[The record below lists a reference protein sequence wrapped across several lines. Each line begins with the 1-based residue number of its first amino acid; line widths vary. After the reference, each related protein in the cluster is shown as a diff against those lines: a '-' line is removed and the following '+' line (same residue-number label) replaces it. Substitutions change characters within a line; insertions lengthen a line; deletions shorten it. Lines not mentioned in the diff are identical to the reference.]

1 MNVLS
6 QLINDALNHQGGH
19 IRSDREG
26 NITQVIPVT
35 PAAVRFL
42 SLNEVL
48 TPKGGKQTTFN
59 AVLAERS
66 LVAQAGAKVIRIP
79 GPMTTQP
86 TGQTGATT
94 GREVA
99 DRFVVIRP
107 GAFAKVADGEEISMS
122 GKPYMVA
129 AFDHNTAPAYCVGY
143 TLTRQQLKHEFA
155 DDTVLEAVNTA
166 IERGIADLADFVL
179 LNHLET
185 AAETLASPSFTAVAQ
200 KIAAKNLRFDEVK
213 AIVGGDCTGLE
224 LQDGVLR
231 AYGVRAEIS
240 GQTSSTIIGAFGNA
254 AVAIDDELRVT
265 AKRINNGAVEIVVWV
280 NASALVPDSTVFW
293 QA

>member
-19 IRSDREG
+19 IRTDG
-26 NITQVIPVT
+26 NGDITQFIPME
-35 PAAVRFL
+35 PAAVRYL
-42 SLNEVL
+42 SMNDVL

-129 AFDHNTAPAYCVGY
+129 AFDHNTAPAYGVGY

-155 DDTVLEAVNTA
+155 DDTVLESVNTA

-280 NASALVPDSTVFW
+280 NASALVPDSTMFW
-293 QA
+293 KA

>member
-19 IRSDREG
+19 VRSDREG

-66 LVAQAGAKVIRIP
+66 LVAQAGAEIIRIP

-129 AFDHNTAPAYCVGY
+129 AFDHNTAPAYGVGY

>member
-19 IRSDREG
+19 VRTDG
-26 NITQVIPVT
+26 NGDITQFIPME
-35 PAAVRFL
+35 PAAVRYL
-42 SLNEVL
+42 SMNDVL

-86 TGQTGATT
+86 TGKTGANI

-107 GAFAKVADGEEISMS
+107 GKFAKVTDGEEISMS

-129 AFDHNTAPAYCVGY
+129 AFDHNTAPAYGVGW

-179 LNHLET
+179 LNYLET

-254 AVAIDDELRVT
+254 AVALDDEIRVT
-265 AKRINNGAVEIVVWV
+265 ARRVLNGAVEIVVWV
-280 NASALVPDSTVFW
+280 NASALVPDSTMFW
-293 QA
+293 KA

>member
-6 QLINDALNHQGGH
+6 QLINDALNHPGGH
-19 IRSDREG
+19 IRTDG
-26 NITQVIPVT
+26 NGDITQFIPME
-35 PAAVRFL
+35 PAAVRYL
-42 SLNEVL
+42 SMNDVL

-66 LVAQAGAKVIRIP
+66 LVAQAGAEIIRIP

-107 GAFAKVADGEEISMS
+107 GAFAKVTDGEEISMS

-129 AFDHNTAPAYCVGY
+129 AFDHNTAPAYGVGW

-166 IERGIADLADFVL
+166 IERGIADLCDFVL

-213 AIVGGDCTGLE
+213 AIVGGECTGLE

-240 GQTSSTIIGAFGNA
+240 GQTTATIVGAFDRA
-254 AVAIDDELRVT
+254 AVGIDDELRVT
-265 AKRINNGAVEIVVWV
+265 AKRILNGGVEIVVWV
-280 NASALVPDSTVFW
+280 NASALVPDSTMFW
-293 QA
+293 KA

>member
-66 LVAQAGAKVIRIP
+66 LVAQAGAEIIRIP

-129 AFDHNTAPAYCVGY
+129 AFDHNTAPAYGVGY

-155 DDTVLEAVNTA
+155 DDTVLKAVNTA

>member
-48 TPKGGKQTTFN
+48 TPKGGNQTTLN

-66 LVAQAGAKVIRIP
+66 LVAQAGAEIIRIP

-86 TGQTGATT
+86 TGNTGATT

-107 GAFAKVADGEEISMS
+107 GAFAKVADGEEITMS

-129 AFDHNTAPAYCVGY
+129 AFDHNNAPAYGVGY

-254 AVAIDDELRVT
+254 AVALDDETRVT
-265 AKRINNGAVEIVVWV
+265 ARRVLNGAVEVVVWV
-280 NASALVPDSTVFW
+280 NASALVPDSTMFW
-293 QA
+293 KA

>member
-66 LVAQAGAKVIRIP
+66 LVAQAGAEIIRIP

-129 AFDHNTAPAYCVGY
+129 AFDHNTAPAYGVGY
-143 TLTRQQLKHEFA
+143 TLSRQQLKHEFA

-240 GQTSSTIIGAFGNA
+240 GQTTSTIIGAFGNA

-280 NASALVPDSTVFW
+280 NASALVPDSTMFW
-293 QA
+293 KA

>member
-66 LVAQAGAKVIRIP
+66 LVVQAGAKVIRIP

-86 TGQTGATT
+86 TGKTGATT

-107 GAFAKVADGEEISMS
+107 GKFAKVADGEEITMS
-122 GKPYMVA
+122 GLPYLVS
-129 AFDHNTAPAYCVGY
+129 AFNHNNAPAYGVGY
-143 TLTRQQLKHEFA
+143 TLSRKQMKHDFA
-155 DDTVLEAVNTA
+155 DDTTLEVVNTA

-185 AAETLASPSFTAVAQ
+185 EAETLASPSFTAVAQ

-240 GQTSSTIIGAFGNA
+240 GQTTSTIIGAFGNA

-280 NASALVPDSTVFW
+280 NASALVPDSTMFW
-293 QA
+293 KA

>member
-19 IRSDREG
+19 VRSDREG

-48 TPKGGKQTTFN
+48 TPKGGNQTTLN

-66 LVAQAGAKVIRIP
+66 LVVQAGAKVIRIP

-86 TGQTGATT
+86 TGKTGANI

-99 DRFVVIRP
+99 DRFVVVRP
-107 GAFAKVADGEEISMS
+107 GAFAKVADGEEITMS
-122 GKPYMVA
+122 GLPYLVS
-129 AFDHNTAPAYCVGY
+129 AFNHNNAPAYGVGY
-143 TLTRQQLKHEFA
+143 TLSRKQMKHDFA
-155 DDTVLEAVNTA
+155 DDTTLEVVNTA
-166 IERGIADLADFVL
+166 IERGVADLADLVL

-185 AAETLASPSFTAVAQ
+185 KAETLASPSFTAVAQ

-280 NASALVPDSTVFW
+280 NASALVPDSTMFW

>member
-48 TPKGGKQTTFN
+48 TPKGGNQTTLN

-66 LVAQAGAKVIRIP
+66 LVAQAGAEIIRIP

-86 TGQTGATT
+86 TGNTGATT

-107 GAFAKVADGEEISMS
+107 GKFAKVADGEEITMS

-129 AFDHNTAPAYCVGY
+129 AFDHNNAPAYGVGY

-254 AVAIDDELRVT
+254 AVALDDEIRVT
-265 AKRINNGAVEIVVWV
+265 ARRVLNGAVEVVVWV
-280 NASALVPDSTVFW
+280 NASALVPDSTMFW
-293 QA
+293 KA

>member
-129 AFDHNTAPAYCVGY
+129 AFDHNTAPAYGVGY

-179 LNHLET
+179 MNHLET

-254 AVAIDDELRVT
+254 AVALDDEIRVT
-265 AKRINNGAVEIVVWV
+265 ARRVLNGAVEIVVWV
-280 NASALVPDSTVFW
+280 NASALVPDSTMFW
-293 QA
+293 KA

>member
-66 LVAQAGAKVIRIP
+66 LVAQAGAEIIRIP

-129 AFDHNTAPAYCVGY
+129 AFDHNTAPAYGVGY

-254 AVAIDDELRVT
+254 AVALDDEIRVT
-265 AKRINNGAVEIVVWV
+265 ARRVLNGAVEVVVWV
-280 NASALVPDSTVFW
+280 NASALVPDSTMFW
-293 QA
+293 KA

>member
-66 LVAQAGAKVIRIP
+66 LVAQAGAEIIRIP

-129 AFDHNTAPAYCVGY
+129 AFDHNTAPAYGVGY

>member
-19 IRSDREG
+19 IRTDG
-26 NITQVIPVT
+26 NGDITQFIPVE
-35 PAAVRFL
+35 PAAVRYL
-42 SLNEVL
+42 SMNDVL
-48 TPKGGKQTTFN
+48 TPKGGKQITFN

-86 TGQTGATT
+86 TGKTGANI

-107 GAFAKVADGEEISMS
+107 GKFAKVTDGEEISMS

-129 AFDHNTAPAYCVGY
+129 AFDHNTAPAYGVGW

-254 AVAIDDELRVT
+254 AVALDDEIRVT
-265 AKRINNGAVEIVVWV
+265 ARRVLNGAVEVVVWV
-280 NASALVPDSTVFW
+280 NASALVPDSTMFW
-293 QA
+293 KA

>member
-19 IRSDREG
+19 IRTDG
-26 NITQVIPVT
+26 NGDITQFIPVE
-35 PAAVRFL
+35 PAAVRYL
-42 SLNEVL
+42 SMNDVL

-86 TGQTGATT
+86 TGKTGANI

-107 GAFAKVADGEEISMS
+107 GKFAKVTDGEEISMS

-129 AFDHNTAPAYCVGY
+129 AFDHNTAPAYGVGW

-254 AVAIDDELRVT
+254 AVALDDEIRVT
-265 AKRINNGAVEIVVWV
+265 ARRVLNGAVEVVVWV
-280 NASALVPDSTVFW
+280 NASALVPDSTMFW
-293 QA
+293 KA

>member
-19 IRSDREG
+19 VRTDG
-26 NITQVIPVT
+26 NGDITQFIPME
-35 PAAVRFL
+35 PAAVRYL
-42 SLNEVL
+42 SMNDVL

-129 AFDHNTAPAYCVGY
+129 AFDHNTAPAYGVGY

>member
-48 TPKGGKQTTFN
+48 TPKGGNQTTLN

-66 LVAQAGAKVIRIP
+66 LVVQAGAKVIRIP

-107 GAFAKVADGEEISMS
+107 GKFAKVTDGEEISMS

-129 AFDHNTAPAYCVGY
+129 AFDHNTAPAYGVGY

-179 LNHLET
+179 LNHLES
-185 AAETLASPSFTAVAQ
+185 AAETLTSPSFTAVAQ

-254 AVAIDDELRVT
+254 AVAMDDGIRVT
-265 AKRINNGAVEIVVWV
+265 ARRVLNGAVEIVVWV
-280 NASALVPDSTVFW
+280 NASALVPDSTMFW
-293 QA
+293 KA

>member
-48 TPKGGKQTTFN
+48 TPKGGNQTTLN

-66 LVAQAGAKVIRIP
+66 LVVQAGAKVIRIP
-79 GPMTTQP
+79 GPMTMQP
-86 TGQTGATT
+86 TGKTGANI

-99 DRFVVIRP
+99 DRFVVVRP
-107 GAFAKVADGEEISMS
+107 GAFAKVADGEEITMS
-122 GKPYMVA
+122 GLPYLVS
-129 AFDHNTAPAYCVGY
+129 AFDHNNAPAYGVGY
-143 TLTRQQLKHEFA
+143 ALSRKQMKHDFA
-155 DDTVLEAVNTA
+155 DDTTLEVVNTA

-179 LNHLET
+179 LNHLE
-185 AAETLASPSFTAVAQ
+185 AEAETLTSPSFTAVAQ

-240 GQTSSTIIGAFGNA
+240 GQTTSTIIGAFGNA
-254 AVAIDDELRVT
+254 AVALDDEIRVT
-265 AKRINNGAVEIVVWV
+265 ARRVLNGAVEIVVWV

>member
-19 IRSDREG
+19 IRTDG
-26 NITQVIPVT
+26 NGDITQFIPVE
-35 PAAVRFL
+35 PAAVRYL
-42 SLNEVL
+42 SMNDVL

-86 TGQTGATT
+86 TGKTGANI

-107 GAFAKVADGEEISMS
+107 GKFAKVTDGEEISMS

-129 AFDHNTAPAYCVGY
+129 AFDHNTAPAYGVGW

-179 LNHLET
+179 LNYLET

-254 AVAIDDELRVT
+254 AVALDDEIRVT
-265 AKRINNGAVEIVVWV
+265 ARRVLNGAVEIVVWV
-280 NASALVPDSTVFW
+280 NASALVPDSTMFW
-293 QA
+293 KA

>member
-19 IRSDREG
+19 IRTDG
-26 NITQVIPVT
+26 NGDITQFIPVE
-35 PAAVRFL
+35 PAAVRYL
-42 SLNEVL
+42 SMNDVL

-86 TGQTGATT
+86 TGKTGANI

-99 DRFVVIRP
+99 DRFVVVRP
-107 GAFAKVADGEEISMS
+107 GAFTKVADGEEITMS

-129 AFDHNTAPAYCVGY
+129 AFDHNTAPAYGVGY

-166 IERGIADLADFVL
+166 IERGIAALADFVL
-179 LNHLET
+179 LNHLEAEAEAL
-185 AAETLASPSFTAVAQ
+185 AAPSFTAVAQ

-240 GQTSSTIIGAFGNA
+240 GQTTSTIIGAFGNA
-254 AVAIDDELRVT
+254 AIALDDEIRVT
-265 AKRINNGAVEIVVWV
+265 ARRVLNGAVEVVVWV
-280 NASALVPDSTVFW
+280 NASALVPDSTMFW
-293 QA
+293 KA

>member
-19 IRSDREG
+19 VRSDREG

-48 TPKGGKQTTFN
+48 TPKGGNQTTLN

-66 LVAQAGAKVIRIP
+66 LVVQAGAKVIRIP

-86 TGQTGATT
+86 TGKTGANI

-99 DRFVVIRP
+99 DCFVVVRP
-107 GAFAKVADGEEISMS
+107 GAFAKVADGEEITMS
-122 GKPYMVA
+122 GLPYLVS
-129 AFDHNTAPAYCVGY
+129 AFNHNNAPAYGVGY
-143 TLTRQQLKHEFA
+143 TLSRKQMKHDFA
-155 DDTVLEAVNTA
+155 DDTTLEVVNTA
-166 IERGIADLADFVL
+166 IERGVADLADLVL

-185 AAETLASPSFTAVAQ
+185 KAETLASPSFTAVAQ

-254 AVAIDDELRVT
+254 AVALDDEIRVT
-265 AKRINNGAVEIVVWV
+265 ARRVLNGAVEIVVWV

>member
-19 IRSDREG
+19 VRTDG
-26 NITQVIPVT
+26 NGDITQFIPME
-35 PAAVRFL
+35 PAAVRYL
-42 SLNEVL
+42 SMNDVL

-129 AFDHNTAPAYCVGY
+129 AFDHNTAPAYGVGY

-166 IERGIADLADFVL
+166 IERGIAALADFVL
-179 LNHLET
+179 LNHLEAEAEAL
-185 AAETLASPSFTAVAQ
+185 AAPSFTAVAQ

-254 AVAIDDELRVT
+254 AVALDDEIRVT
-265 AKRINNGAVEIVVWV
+265 ARRVLNGAVEVVVWV
-280 NASALVPDSTVFW
+280 NASALVPDSTMFW
-293 QA
+293 KA

>member
-19 IRSDREG
+19 VRTDG
-26 NITQVIPVT
+26 NGDITQFIPME
-35 PAAVRFL
+35 PAAVRYL
-42 SLNEVL
+42 SMNDVL

-66 LVAQAGAKVIRIP
+66 LVAQAGAEIIRIP

-86 TGQTGATT
+86 TGKTGANI

-99 DRFVVIRP
+99 DRFVVIRH
-107 GAFAKVADGEEISMS
+107 GKFAKVADGEEISMS

-129 AFDHNTAPAYCVGY
+129 AFDHNTAPAYGVGY

-240 GQTSSTIIGAFGNA
+240 GQTTSTIIGAFNQA
-254 AVAIDDELRVT
+254 AVALDDEIRVT
-265 AKRINNGAVEIVVWV
+265 ARRVLNGAVEVVVWV
-280 NASALVPDSTVFW
+280 NASALVPDSTMFW
-293 QA
+293 KA

>member
-66 LVAQAGAKVIRIP
+66 LVAQAGAEIIRIP

-129 AFDHNTAPAYCVGY
+129 AFDHNTAPAYGVGY

-213 AIVGGDCTGLE
+213 AIVGGECTGLE

-254 AVAIDDELRVT
+254 AVALDDEIRVT
-265 AKRINNGAVEIVVWV
+265 ARRVLNGAVEVVVWV

>member
-66 LVAQAGAKVIRIP
+66 LVAQAGAEIIRIP

-129 AFDHNTAPAYCVGY
+129 AFDHNTAPAYGVGY
-143 TLTRQQLKHEFA
+143 TLSRQQLKHEFA

-213 AIVGGDCTGLE
+213 AIVGGECTGLE

-254 AVAIDDELRVT
+254 AVALDDEIRVT
-265 AKRINNGAVEIVVWV
+265 ARRVLNGAVEVVVWV

>member
-19 IRSDREG
+19 VRSDREG

-48 TPKGGKQTTFN
+48 TPKGGNQTTLN

-66 LVAQAGAKVIRIP
+66 LVVQAGAKVIRIP

-86 TGQTGATT
+86 TGKTGANI

-99 DRFVVIRP
+99 DRFVVVRP
-107 GAFAKVADGEEISMS
+107 GAFAKVADGEEITMS
-122 GKPYMVA
+122 GLPYLVS
-129 AFDHNTAPAYCVGY
+129 AFNHNNAPAYGVGY
-143 TLTRQQLKHEFA
+143 TLSRKQMKHDFA
-155 DDTVLEAVNTA
+155 DDTTLEVVNTA
-166 IERGIADLADFVL
+166 IERGVADLADLVL

-185 AAETLASPSFTAVAQ
+185 KAETLASPSFTAVAQ

-254 AVAIDDELRVT
+254 AVALDDEIRVT
-265 AKRINNGAVEIVVWV
+265 ARRVLNGAVEIVVWV

>member
-86 TGQTGATT
+86 TGKTGANI

-107 GAFAKVADGEEISMS
+107 GAFAKVTDGEEISMS

-129 AFDHNTAPAYCVGY
+129 AFDHNTAPAYGVGY

-166 IERGIADLADFVL
+166 IERGLADLADFVL

-240 GQTSSTIIGAFGNA
+240 GQTTSTIIGAFGNA

-280 NASALVPDSTVFW
+280 NASALVPDSTMFW
-293 QA
+293 KA

>member
-6 QLINDALNHQGGH
+6 QLINDALNNQGGH

-48 TPKGGKQTTFN
+48 TPKGGNQTTLN

-66 LVAQAGAKVIRIP
+66 LVVQAGAKVIRIP

-86 TGQTGATT
+86 TGKTGANI

-99 DRFVVIRP
+99 DRFVVVRS
-107 GAFAKVADGEEISMS
+107 GAFTKVADGEEITMS

-129 AFDHNTAPAYCVGY
+129 AFDHNTAPAYGVGY

-179 LNHLET
+179 LDHLEAEAEAL
-185 AAETLASPSFTAVAQ
+185 AAPSFTAVAQ

-240 GQTSSTIIGAFGNA
+240 GQTTSTIIGAFGNA
-254 AVAIDDELRVT
+254 AIALDDEIRVT
-265 AKRINNGAVEIVVWV
+265 ARRVLNGAVEVVVWV
-280 NASALVPDSTVFW
+280 NASALVPDSTMFW
-293 QA
+293 KA

>member
-129 AFDHNTAPAYCVGY
+129 AFDHNTAPAYGVGY

>member
-66 LVAQAGAKVIRIP
+66 LVVQAGAKVIRIP

-86 TGQTGATT
+86 TAKTGATT

-107 GAFAKVADGEEISMS
+107 GKFAKVADGEEITMS
-122 GKPYMVA
+122 GLPYLVS
-129 AFDHNTAPAYCVGY
+129 AFNHNNAPAYGVGY
-143 TLTRQQLKHEFA
+143 TLRRKQMKHDFA
-155 DDTVLEAVNTA
+155 DDTTLEVVNTA

-185 AAETLASPSFTAVAQ
+185 EAETLASPSFTAVAQ

-240 GQTSSTIIGAFGNA
+240 GQTTSTIIGAFGNA

-280 NASALVPDSTVFW
+280 NASALVPDSTMFW
-293 QA
+293 KA

>member
-66 LVAQAGAKVIRIP
+66 LVAQAGAEIIRIP

-129 AFDHNTAPAYCVGY
+129 AFDHNTAPAYGVGY
-143 TLTRQQLKHEFA
+143 TLSRQQLKHEFA

-280 NASALVPDSTVFW
+280 NASALVPDSTMFW
-293 QA
+293 KA

>member
-19 IRSDREG
+19 VRTDG
-26 NITQVIPVT
+26 NGDITQFIPME
-35 PAAVRFL
+35 PAAVRYL
-42 SLNEVL
+42 SMNAVL
-48 TPKGGKQTTFN
+48 SPKGGKQTTLN

-66 LVAQAGAKVIRIP
+66 LVVQAGAKVIRIP

-86 TGQTGATT
+86 TGKTGATT

-99 DRFVVIRP
+99 DRFVVIRS
-107 GAFAKVADGEEISMS
+107 GKFAKVADGEEITMS

-129 AFDHNTAPAYCVGY
+129 AFDHNNAPAYGVGY

-166 IERGIADLADFVL
+166 IERGIADLSDFVL

-254 AVAIDDELRVT
+254 AVALDDEIRVT
-265 AKRINNGAVEIVVWV
+265 ARRVLNGAVEVVVWV
-280 NASALVPDSTVFW
+280 NASALVPDSTMFW
-293 QA
+293 KA

>member
-19 IRSDREG
+19 VRTDG
-26 NITQVIPVT
+26 NGDITQFIPME
-35 PAAVRFL
+35 PAAVRYL
-42 SLNEVL
+42 SMNDVL

-66 LVAQAGAKVIRIP
+66 LVVQAGAKVIRIP

-86 TGQTGATT
+86 TGKTGATT

-129 AFDHNTAPAYCVGY
+129 AFDHNTAPAYGVGY

>member
-66 LVAQAGAKVIRIP
+66 LVVQAGAKVIRIP

-86 TGQTGATT
+86 TGKTGATT

-99 DRFVVIRP
+99 DRFVVVRP
-107 GAFAKVADGEEISMS
+107 GAFAKVADGEEITMS

-129 AFDHNTAPAYCVGY
+129 AFDHNTAPAYGVGY
-143 TLTRQQLKHEFA
+143 TLSRKQMKHDFA
-155 DDTVLEAVNTA
+155 DDTTLEVVNTA

-185 AAETLASPSFTAVAQ
+185 EAETLASPSFTAVAQ

-254 AVAIDDELRVT
+254 AVALDDEIRVT
-265 AKRINNGAVEIVVWV
+265 ARRVLNGAVEIVVWV
-280 NASALVPDSTVFW
+280 NASALVPDSTMFW
-293 QA
+293 KA

>member
-19 IRSDREG
+19 IRSDG
-26 NITQVIPVT
+26 NGDITQFIPVE
-35 PAAVRFL
+35 PAAVRYL
-42 SLNEVL
+42 SMNDVL

-86 TGQTGATT
+86 TGKTGANI

-107 GAFAKVADGEEISMS
+107 GKFAKVTDGEEISMS

-129 AFDHNTAPAYCVGY
+129 AFDHNTAPAYGVGW

-179 LNHLET
+179 LNYLET

-254 AVAIDDELRVT
+254 AVALDDEIRVT
-265 AKRINNGAVEIVVWV
+265 ARRVLNGAVEVVVWV
-280 NASALVPDSTVFW
+280 NASALVPDSTMFW
-293 QA
+293 KA